1 MAHVVFCQRVV
12 YAYFGVMSISAY
24 LKRHGHSTSLV
35 MTQRPEEAAKKILA
49 LDPDIVGFSTLTA
62 TGEFEWG
69 LQVAQVVKKHK
80 PSALVVFGG
89 IHPTLFPGE
98 SLSHDAVDMV
108 CVGEGERALLEV
120 CRRRDQGQDFGDIP
134 NLWVKTKEGIKRNA
148 PGALIEDLDELPLPD
163 RGLYQS
169 SGYFKEIRGMDVM
182 AGRHCQFACS
192 YCYNPVL
199 QDLYK
204 GRGTFFRKHSVDY
217 VLRECKELVAQYR
230 PRSFTFVD
238 EFFSADKNW
247 LSDFSA
253 RYRKEIKV
261 PFICNVRADTVDE
274 EIADLLS
281 EAGAATVCLGL
292 ETGNQELR
300 KSVLKKPFGN
310 DRLIETA
317 RILHSRGIKFLT
329 ANMFGLPGE
338 TVENAFETVDLNR
351 RIKTDFFYS
360 SVFQPYPGLEIT
372 RRARQLGLIGLLKSS
387 DYHSSYFRSSLLRQK
402 DIREVVNLHK
412 VFVLAVKLPFL
423 RPVFRAM
430 IKWPPNVVF
439 DIIFMLSFGWM
450 QRACFK
456 RSLRQLLIMAV
467 GNMKVVYGR
476 KPAMS

>member
-24 LKRHGHSTSLV
+24 LKRHGHSASLV
-35 MTQRPEEAAKKILA
+35 MTQSPEDAAKKVLA
-49 LDPDIVGFSTLTA
+49 LDPDILGFSTLTA

-69 LQVAQVVKKHK
+69 LEVARTVKKQK
-80 PSALVVFGG
+80 PSVLVIFGG
-89 IHPTLFPGE
+89 IHPTLFPEE
-98 SLSHDAVDMV
+98 SLHHSAVDMI
-108 CVGEGERALLEV
+108 CAGEGEYALLEV
-120 CRRRDQGQDFGDIP
+120 CRRREQGLDLGDVP
-134 NLWVKTKEGIKRNA
+134 NLWVKTAGGIRRNA
-148 PGALIEDLDELPLPD
+148 LGALIKDLDELPVPD

-169 SGYFKEIRGMDVM
+169 SGYFKKIRGMDVM
-182 AGRHCQFACS
+182 AGRHCQFSCS

-199 QDLYK
+199 RDLYK
-204 GRGTFFRKHSVDY
+204 GRGTFFRKHSVAY

-230 PRSFTFVD
+230 PKSFTFVD

-247 LSDFSA
+247 LSDFSE
-253 RYRKEIKV
+253 RYRREIKV
-261 PFICNVRADTVDE
+261 PFLCNVRADTVDD
-274 EIADLLS
+274 EIAALLS
-281 EAGAATVCLGL
+281 GAGASTVCLGL
-292 ETGNQELR
+292 ETGNQGLR
-300 KSVLKKPFGN
+300 KNVLNKPFGN
-310 DRLIETA
+310 DRLVETA
-317 RILHSRGIKFLT
+317 RILHSHGIKFLT

-351 RIKTDFFYS
+351 RIRTDFFYS

-372 RRARQLGLIGLLKSS
+372 RRARQLGLIGFLKSS

-402 DIREVVNLHK
+402 GIKEVVNLHK
-412 VFVLAVKLPFL
+412 VFVLAVKFPFL

-450 QRACFK
+450 QRVCFK
-456 RSLRQLLIMAV
+456 RSLRQLLIMGF

-476 KPAMS
+476 KS